1 MCAERPSLATHG
13 ERLLKSTLILAALAG
28 LLGVPV
34 AHAQTSATFVG
45 LRKAHLRYVAD
56 PNGEHGWFSYDTPHC
71 RRFGLGMMEDIGPR
85 FHPHFVLETD
95 PMSSTD
101 RRVGAM
107 TTMHAQQ
114 GSSGADPAMFFK
126 LPLPWR

>member
-1 MCAERPSLATHG
+1 
-13 ERLLKSTLILAALAG
+13 
-28 LLGVPV
+28 V
-34 AHAQTSATFVG
+34 
-45 LRKAHLRYVAD
+45 
-56 PNGEHGWFSYDTPHC
+56 PHC
-71 RRFGLGMMEDIGPR
+71 RQFGMGNMEDLGPR
-85 FHPHFVLETD
+85 FLLHFVFETD

>member
-1 MCAERPSLATHG
+1 M
-13 ERLLKSTLILAALAG
+13 KSTLILAALAG

-34 AHAQTSATFVG
+34 AHAQSSATFIG
-45 LRKAHLRYVAD
+45 LSKAYLRYVAD
-56 PNGEHGWFSYDTPHC
+56 PNGEQGWFSYDVPHC
-71 RRFGLGMMEDIGPR
+71 RQFGMGNIEDLGPR
-85 FHPHFVLETD
+85 FLLHFVFETD

-114 GSSGADPAMFFK
+114 GSSGLIRRCFSSSRYRGARQAYATCDG
-126 LPLPWR
+126 